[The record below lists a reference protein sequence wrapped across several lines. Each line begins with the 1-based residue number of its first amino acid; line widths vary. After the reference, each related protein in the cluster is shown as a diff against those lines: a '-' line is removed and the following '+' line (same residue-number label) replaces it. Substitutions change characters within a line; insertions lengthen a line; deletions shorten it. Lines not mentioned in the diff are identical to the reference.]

1 MTQIT
6 IIENVSVVTFKNQS
20 DSNGNEFLAEIF
32 RKIADAGIS
41 VDMICH
47 APATSETVSFG
58 FTFADEAL
66 TTILPII
73 NAVSKGRTMPMVNC
87 GNVKFIIKAAE
98 MENSVGFAAK
108 AFAALSSADCSPV
121 LVSTGVDEISILV
134 SPSDSAELEKQ
145 LKKVF

>member
-6 IIENVSVVTFKNQS
+6 ITENVSVVTFKNQS

-134 SPSDSAELEKQ
+134 SPSDSAEFEKQ

>member
-6 IIENVSVVTFKNQS
+6 ITENVSVVTFKNQS